1 MTNVQGMCTL
11 VHAKVMRLIDGT
23 FMRVPQEP
31 GKPGISP
38 TARSKTKEKKGERR
52 KATCLSGRIQGRS
65 HHCHLLALLKKIS
78 QTTQITESEP
88 ACCTCDGYLQRIW
101 AISMLLD
108 N

>member
-38 TARSKTKEKKGERR
+38 TARSKTKKRTEKEEKRPACLVAF
-52 KATCLSGRIQGRS
+52 KVDLITATC
-65 HHCHLLALLKKIS
+65 CH
-78 QTTQITESEP
+78 
-88 ACCTCDGYLQRIW
+88 Y
-101 AISMLLD
+101 
-108 N
+108 

>member
-38 TARSKTKEKKGERR
+38 TARSKTKKERR
-52 KATCLSGRIQGRS
+52 KKKSDLLVWSHSRSISSLPLVVTTKKDLTNNPNYRI
-65 HHCHLLALLKKIS
+65 
-78 QTTQITESEP
+78 
-88 ACCTCDGYLQRIW
+88 
-101 AISMLLD
+101 
-108 N
+108 